1 MKFFSV
7 VSLPM
12 LFWHP
17 RSFLHLRDPKA
28 HELSHFIDFGEKM
41 NDNLQELFSSAL
53 IPMSLMSNDLI
64 THPSLLLRLRNSDDN
79 SAWVEFV
86 QVYGPM
92 VFGYCRIRK
101 LQESD
106 AADVSQEVFTRLAR
120 AMAEFEYKPELGRF
134 RDWLG
139 KVIHRE
145 LLRFWEKRK
154 STSRVQNGE
163 RANDEAVDDGAIWI
177 EHFHSEILRKSLANI
192 QCEFSFEA
200 WSAFKLSWL
209 ENIPVGDVALQL
221 EVPIESVY
229 VAKSRVLK
237 RLRNEVARLSE
248 DLPIADTR

>member
-1 MKFFSV
+1 M
-7 VSLPM
+7 PY
-12 LFWHP
+12 LFGCL
-17 RSFLHLRDPKA
+17 RIFLGNRDPKMNKPG
-28 HELSHFIDFGEKM
+28 HSVDFGKIM
-41 NDNLQELFSSAL
+41 NNNLQELFLSAL
-53 IPMSLMSNDLI
+53 IPMSPMSNDLI
-64 THPSLLLRLRNSDDN
+64 THPSLLLRLRNSDDK

-106 AADVSQEVFTRLAR
+106 AADVSQEVMIRLAKS
-120 AMAEFEYKPELGRF
+120 MAEFEYKPELGRF

-145 LLRFWEKRK
+145 LLRFWEQQK

-163 RANDEAVDDGAIWI
+163 WASDEAIDDGAIWI
-177 EHFHSEILRKSLANI
+177 EHFHSEILRKSMANI
-192 QCEFSFEA
+192 QCEFSIEA
-200 WSAFKLSWL
+200 WRAFELSWL
-209 ENIPVGDVALQL
+209 ENTPVGDVALRL
-221 EVPIESVY
+221 EIPIESVY

-248 DLPIADTR
+248 DLPIADAR

>member
-1 MKFFSV
+1 MNKPGHSV
-7 VSLPM
+7 
-12 LFWHP
+12 
-17 RSFLHLRDPKA
+17 
-28 HELSHFIDFGEKM
+28 DFGKIM
-41 NDNLQELFSSAL
+41 NNNLQEFFLSAL
-53 IPMSLMSNDLI
+53 IPMSPMSNDLI
-64 THPSLLLRLRNSDDN
+64 THPSLLLRLRNSDDK

-106 AADVSQEVFTRLAR
+106 AADVSQEVMIRLAKS
-120 AMAEFEYKPELGRF
+120 MAEFEYKPELGRF

-145 LLRFWEKRK
+145 LLRFWEKQK

-163 RANDEAVDDGAIWI
+163 WASDEAIDDGAIWI
-177 EHFHSEILRKSLANI
+177 EHFHSEILRKSMANI
-192 QCEFSFEA
+192 QCEFSTEA
-200 WSAFKLSWL
+200 WRAFELSWL
-209 ENIPVGDVALQL
+209 ENTPVGDVALRL
-221 EVPIESVY
+221 EIPIESVY

-248 DLPIADTR
+248 DLPIADSR

>member
-1 MKFFSV
+1 LQKTIVFQKNHR
-7 VSLPM
+7 VS
-12 LFWHP
+12 
-17 RSFLHLRDPKA
+17 SSGLH
-28 HELSHFIDFGEKM
+28 HFVDLEKIM
-41 NDNLQELFSSAL
+41 NDNLQELYSSPL
-53 IPMSLMSNDLI
+53 IHMSPMSHDLI
-64 THPSLLLRLRNSDDN
+64 THPSLLLRLRSGDDN

-106 AADVSQEVFTRLAR
+106 AADVSQEVMVRLAK
-120 AMAEFEYKPELGRF
+120 AMANFEYNPEIGRF

-154 STSRVQNGE
+154 ALSRVQNGE
-163 RANDEAVDDGAIWI
+163 RTNEEAIDESPIWI
-177 EHFHSEILRKSLANI
+177 EHFQSEILRKSLANI
-192 QCEFSFEA
+192 QCEFPQET
-200 WSAFKLSWL
+200 WNAFTFSWL
-209 ENIPVGDVALQL
+209 ENLPVGDVATRLQI
-221 EVPIESVY
+221 PIENVY

-248 DLPIADTR
+248 DLPIADSR